1 MRGEKQVE
9 IETERQICGERQRN
23 GDRETQR
30 HRECQR
36 YKERHRNRDTEW
48 EEKRLERRETVT
60 ETKNTGRQRKSW
72 GRGWGGAEVRNG
84 KLEGERLG
92 QETRAKRQRRQLEGE
107 KERGGDRRRKRK
119 RRIQRIRNG
128 EKGMGKEEGKPLL
141 QLSLE
146 T

>member
-1 MRGEKQVE
+1 MWRATEKW
-9 IETERQICGERQRN
+9 RQRDAETQ
-23 GDRETQR
+23 GVPEIQRETQKQR
-30 HRECQR
+30 HRVGR
-36 YKERHRNRDTEW
+36 KETG
-48 EEKRLERRETVT
+48 EKRDSHGDKKHRKT
-60 ETKNTGRQRKSW
+60 ERKSW